1 MDIEPNSPEAHL
13 IQGDLYQ
20 AQSQFIEAIA
30 SYTLGLELQPEQPEH
45 PEQPEDTIVGSIVS
59 TTCIKLGD
67 ALYTVNRPLE
77 AISQYERAIAI
88 APNSVKA
95 HWMLGRILEGQGWT
109 EIALNH
115 YREAMTLDPTFFTS
129 DSHINVGR
137 LLQERHFYTEAAN
150 FFASALRLQPDYA
163 PAYAAMGNL
172 LIAQGDVVA
181 AAQLYTEAENVELD
195 LITAKQYN
203 DLGVACIRQ
212 NKLVE
217 AIAHF
222 QTAIQIQPDYADAHC
237 NLGNTYLQQQNL
249 REAIIC
255 FQEALSIDPNF
266 EEVYYNLGTSLAKLD
281 RLDEAITF
289 LHAAISIR
297 PNFADAH
304 YNLASALVKLNQR
317 DLATLAY
324 QRAIAL
330 QPDYAK
336 PQWNLGL

>member
-1 MDIEPNSPEAHL
+1 MQN
-13 IQGDLYQ
+13 
-20 AQSQFIEAIA
+20 QFIEAIA
-30 SYTLGLELQPEQPEH
+30 SYTKGLQLQPEPS
-45 PEQPEDTIVGSIVS
+45 EQLDDTIVS
-59 TTCIKLGD
+59 TTCIQLGD

-77 AISQYERAIAI
+77 AVSQYERAIVI

-95 HWMLGRILEGQGWT
+95 HWMLGRILEAQGWT
-109 EIALNH
+109 ELALQH
-115 YREAMTLDPTFFTS
+115 YREAMTLDPQFFTPE
-129 DSHINVGR
+129 SHINVGR
-137 LLQERHFYTEAAN
+137 LFQERNFYTEATN
-150 FFASALRLQPDYA
+150 FFANALQLQPDYA

-172 LIAQGDVVA
+172 LLAQGDVEAVA
-181 AAQLYTEAENVELD
+181 KMYAEAETVDLD

-203 DLGVACIRQ
+203 DLGIACIRQ
-212 NKLVE
+212 HKLDE

-237 NLGNTYLQQQNL
+237 NLGNTYLQQENL

-304 YNLASALVKLNQR
+304 YNLASALVKLNQK
-317 DLATLAY
+317 DLAKLAY
-324 QRAIAL
+324 NRAIAL
-330 QPDYAK
+330 QPDYAQ
-336 PQWNLGL
+336 PQWNLGLE